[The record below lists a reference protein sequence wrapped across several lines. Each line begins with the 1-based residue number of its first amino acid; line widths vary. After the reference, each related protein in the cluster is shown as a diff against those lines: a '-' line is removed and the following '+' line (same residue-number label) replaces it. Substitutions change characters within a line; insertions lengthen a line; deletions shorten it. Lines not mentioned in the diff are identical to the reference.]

1 MQLRFLINYYI
12 LKIIKQAITDMLSP
26 VVQYNGTAFMIAIGS
41 VWGEKR
47 KRSKLNQEHKVIIEI
62 MKSLKICYIP
72 VILQN
77 ITEILKQSNINNKDK
92 VTRSSIKSSVFFLNL
107 YFIEKEYIKCL
118 VTTVLTFLFGFL
130 FTVY

>member
-62 MKSLKICYIP
+62 MKSLKICSIP

-92 VTRSSIKSSVFFLNL
+92 VTRSSIKSQVFF
-107 YFIEKEYIKCL
+107 F
-118 VTTVLTFLFGFL
+118 
-130 FTVY
+130 